1 MLRPAPHDPSL
12 IRRDRRQVT
21 FEEFWALKSKSRKK
35 RRQRDISITVFK
47 AENVLNAGVRRI
59 ASAILSLRSRAR

>member
-1 MLRPAPHDPSL
+1 
-12 IRRDRRQVT
+12 VT